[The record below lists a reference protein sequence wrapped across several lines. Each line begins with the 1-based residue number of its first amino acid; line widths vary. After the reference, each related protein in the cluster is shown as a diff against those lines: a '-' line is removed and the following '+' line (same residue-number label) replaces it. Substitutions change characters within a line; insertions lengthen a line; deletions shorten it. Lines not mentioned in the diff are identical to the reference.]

1 MGPSEAAAGQPMRKI
16 QEWMGHDDV
25 KTTQIY
31 THYQPSEGEADAIA
45 RAFA

>member
-1 MGPSEAAAGQPMRKI
+1 MAAAGQPMRNI

-25 KTTQIY
+25 KTTQVY
-31 THYQPSEGEADAIA
+31 THYQPSEGEVEAID